1 MTAPELDMEAAEAAL
16 TETVMAAL
24 RKAGGAGPNGTASGT
39 VRLNAAARAAIEAT
53 RAHDAPAF
61 ARLVG
66 AQLNIEEMQRGQLR
80 RATAELDDLRGRI
93 VDILAWLAESPEMG
107 VGNIT
112 RRLQA
117 LL

>member
-1 MTAPELDMEAAEAAL
+1 MPELDMEAGEAAL

-24 RKAGGAGPNGTASGT
+24 REAGRPGPNDTA
-39 VRLNAAARAAIEAT
+39 RLNAAACAAIEAT
-53 RAHDAPAF
+53 RAHDALAF

-66 AQLNIEEMQRGQLR
+66 AQLNIEEIHRGQAR
-80 RATAELDDLRGRI
+80 RANAELDDLRGRI
-93 VDILAWLAESPEMG
+93 VDILTWLAESPEMG

>member
-24 RKAGGAGPNGTASGT
+24 RKAGGAGSNATLSGT
-39 VRLNAAARAAIEAT
+39 GRLKAAAGAAIEAT
-53 RAHDAPAF
+53 RAHDARAF
-61 ARLVG
+61 ARLVD
-66 AQLNIEEMQRGQLR
+66 AQRNIEEIQRRQLR
-80 RATAELDDLRGRI
+80 QYNAELDELRGRI
-93 VDILAWLAESPEMG
+93 VDILIWLAESPEMG